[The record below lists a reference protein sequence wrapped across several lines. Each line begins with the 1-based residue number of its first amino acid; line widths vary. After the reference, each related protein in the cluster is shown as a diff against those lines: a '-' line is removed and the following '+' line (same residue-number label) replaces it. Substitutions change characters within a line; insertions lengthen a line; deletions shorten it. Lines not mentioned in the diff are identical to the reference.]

1 MPRHSGAI
9 SARLWFG
16 IAILSLGILWTLD
29 NLDILESEPILGWW
43 PLLLIA
49 FGVSNLLRKDQPRM
63 LVASF
68 LWIFFGMLLLG
79 KTQDVIPWNLF
90 ELWPVILILF
100 GAAIVYRATQGPS
113 APGMVFFGGSPARD
127 KDAEGVE
134 DEVLSGVAVWAGIDR
149 KSNSPS
155 FRGGDFT
162 AWMGGGEVD
171 LRGAQTVPDG
181 AVLEVFVLMG
191 GLEIRVPED
200 WRVVN
205 EIFAFMGGTE
215 DSRKSV
221 PPTSK
226 STLYLKGA
234 CIMGGVE
241 IKN

>member
-1 MPRHSGAI
+1 MRRHSGAV

-49 FGVSNLLRKDQPRM
+49 FGVSKLLQKDQPRM
-63 LVASF
+63 LVASM
-68 LWIFFGMLLLG
+68 LWIFFGVLLLG
-79 KTQDVIPWNLF
+79 RTQDIIPWNLF
-90 ELWPVILILF
+90 ELWPVLLILF
-100 GAAIVYRATQGPS
+100 GAAIVYRATQGPGATMGGLFGAGKNATTEGD
-113 APGMVFFGGSPARD
+113 APDGDVI
-127 KDAEGVE
+127 
-134 DEVLSGVAVWAGIDR
+134 SGVAVWAGIDR
-149 KSNSPS
+149 KSNAQS

-162 AWMGGGEVD
+162 AWMGGGEID
-171 LRGAQTVPDG
+171 LRGAQTAPDG
-181 AVLEVFVLMG
+181 AVFEVFVLMG

-215 DSRKSV
+215 DSRKSI
-221 PPTSK
+221 PSTGK

-234 CIMGGVE
+234 CIMGGIE